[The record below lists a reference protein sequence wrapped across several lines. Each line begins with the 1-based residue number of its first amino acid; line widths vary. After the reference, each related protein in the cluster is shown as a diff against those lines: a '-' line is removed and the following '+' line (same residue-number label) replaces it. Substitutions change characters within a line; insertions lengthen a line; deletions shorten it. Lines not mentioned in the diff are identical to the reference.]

1 METQL
6 TQYQTLVQRASQLR
20 LQAFSIAEGFRSGG
34 FHSHFKGHGIEF
46 TGVREYLR
54 GDDIRTIDW
63 NVTARMSKP
72 YAKLFEEDRELV
84 VFLVLDRSLSMN
96 TGFGSQNRLEC
107 ANEIAA
113 LLAFAAEQISSPLGA
128 VFFDGSITF
137 SIAPKASQN
146 NVMLVLSQ
154 IDESTKLIYEKKAA
168 QEGSMLS
175 GALDGACRLLK
186 NRSLV
191 VVVSDF
197 RTSGYQ
203 KAMARVASKHDV
215 LAIKVA
221 DPTDFAVPQIGS
233 FSFEDPETKTIRT
246 FPTASSSFRRV
257 WKQSEIERRERWVK
271 LCRRCGARTLVVST
285 DDEPA
290 KKLKEF
296 FASKENFV

>member
-34 FHSHFKGHGIEF
+34 FHSLFKGHGIEF

-96 TGFGSQNRLEC
+96 TGFGGQTRLEC

-113 LLAFAAEQISSPLGA
+113 LLSFAAEHISSPLGA

-146 NVMLVLSQ
+146 NVMLILSQ
-154 IDESTKLIYEKKAA
+154 IDESTKQIYAKNAGT
-168 QEGSMLS
+168 EGSMLS

-203 KAMARVASKHDV
+203 KAMARLASKHDV
-215 LAIKVA
+215 LAIKIA
-221 DPTDFAVPQIGS
+221 DPTDSALPQIGS
-233 FSFEDPETKTIRT
+233 FSFEDPETKAVRT
-246 FPTASSSFRRV
+246 FPTGSSSFRHV
-257 WKQSEIERRERWVK
+257 WKQAEIERRERWVK

>member
-54 GDDIRTIDW
+54 GDDVRTIDW

-72 YAKLFEEDRELV
+72 YVKLFEEDRELV

-96 TGFGSQNRLEC
+96 TGFGGQTRLEC

-113 LLAFAAEQISSPLGA
+113 LLSFAAEQISSPLGT
-128 VFFDGSITF
+128 VFFDGAITF
-137 SIAPKASQN
+137 SLVPKASKD
-146 NVMLVLSQ
+146 NVMLVLSEL
-154 IDESTKLIYEKKAA
+154 DETSRKTGKKAA
-168 QEGSMLS
+168 EGSILS

-203 KAMARVASKHDV
+203 KAMARLASKHDV
-215 LAIKVA
+215 LAIRVSDPVDVA
-221 DPTDFAVPQIGS
+221 LPQIGS
-233 FSFEDPETKTIRT
+233 FSFEDPETKAVRT
-246 FPTASSSFRRV
+246 FPTGSSSFRRT
-257 WKQSEIERRERWVK
+257 WKQAEIERRERWVK

-296 FASKENFV
+296 FASKENFL